1 MELGQIV
8 CRWGGVLP
16 YRLFRMDSLH
26 LKGGDSLFCF
36 LRPKLPCI
44 LPVCCARFAFFN
56 AYLLLIKKKN
66 YFQMVIGFFF
76 STTFARELFSKLSSI
91 FSLWRSHA
99 TLIEFLCPCKEQ
111 PKLCQIRR
119 TTTVKPLIWQSVEEN
134 DQLIPLS
141 FYKEKIY
148 LPKTTSP
155 LKVIHYQYYSPT
167 SFPSKNIH
175 FIQDL

>member
-1 MELGQIV
+1 MYILTHAK
-8 CRWGGVLP
+8 
-16 YRLFRMDSLH
+16 RLANKEKNISTFD
-26 LKGGDSLFCF
+26 
-36 LRPKLPCI
+36 LRS
-44 LPVCCARFAFFN
+44 R
-56 AYLLLIKKKN
+56 
-66 YFQMVIGFFF
+66 YFQMLIGFFF
-76 STTFARELFSKLSSI
+76 STTSTRELFSKLSSI

-119 TTTVKPLIWQSVEEN
+119 TTTVEPLIWQSVEEN

-155 LKVIHYQYYSPT
+155 LKVIHYQYYSST